1 VEEEGLLPFSDS
13 VFITFCFSIR
23 VCLAVMRWKS
33 PLGGLKIKV

>member
-1 VEEEGLLPFSDS
+1 MEEEGLLLFSDS
-13 VFITFCFSIR
+13 VFITFCSGIR